1 MKLGSVDNMAREVM
15 KKETQKLAIRPLLGD
30 SITISIGNS
39 EKTSSFSSS
48 MNRRKEALKFPRK
61 EIDLLDS

>member
-15 KKETQKLAIRPLLGD
+15 KKLAIRPLLGD

-39 EKTSSFSSS
+39 EKTSSFNSS